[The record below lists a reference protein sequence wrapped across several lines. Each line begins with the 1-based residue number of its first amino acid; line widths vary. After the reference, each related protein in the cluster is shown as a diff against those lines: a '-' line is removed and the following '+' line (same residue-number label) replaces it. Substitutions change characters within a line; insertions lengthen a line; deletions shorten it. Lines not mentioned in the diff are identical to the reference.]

1 MTSKHNAS
9 PSGLPVH
16 VRAAVG
22 WVDVIGPTT
31 AAGLFGAG
39 PTASRAM
46 RTHACA
52 RAWWSASTTA
62 HMRHICVEQHA
73 RGWPGLA
80 WPGHRDAVLRKWVEQ
95 VREPVALAPLAR
107 FKQSAG
113 RMAVVLCRCVLYVVL
128 MNVALPSGAIEN
140 GRSASATARKPA
152 TAAAGLAAS
161 SARHR
166 AAASERP
173 ERSVRRTATPDLPNA
188 QPEARAGVPAPT

>member
-1 MTSKHNAS
+1 MRDAHPCMREGVVVGVDDGRICATS
-9 PSGLPVH
+9 V
-16 VRAAVG
+16 
-22 WVDVIGPTT
+22 
-31 AAGLFGAG
+31 
-39 PTASRAM
+39 
-46 RTHACA
+46 
-52 RAWWSASTTA
+52 WSNT
-62 HMRHICVEQHA
+62 Q
-73 RGWPGLA
+73 GDGLA
-80 WPGHRDAVLRKWVEQ
+80 WPGQATGTRSCEKWVEQ